1 VAPHV
6 HVEQVTSRRARLPP
20 RTPNANT
27 KMDYG
32 KCYDVFHCT
41 FWFVFAFRGAGG
53 GEVSGGGTLY
63 MKWGAGLFGLR
74 RECEA
79 RAGVK
84 HTHTLIFTHHSLL
97 RIHKNHPKKVLKYS
111 EF

>member
-1 VAPHV
+1 
-6 HVEQVTSRRARLPP
+6 
-20 RTPNANT
+20 
-27 KMDYG
+27 M
-32 KCYDVFHCT
+32 
-41 FWFVFAFRGAGG
+41 WGG

-84 HTHTLIFTHHSLL
+84 HTPTFNFTHLSHL
-97 RIHKNHPKKVLKYS
+97 RIHKKHSKKVLKYS

>member
-1 VAPHV
+1 VGASHV
-6 HVEQVTSRRARLPP
+6 HVEQVTNSIGHDTPP
-20 RTPNANT
+20 EWLNGQLQNLGA
-27 KMDYG
+27 
-32 KCYDVFHCT
+32 CVFFFFKFCGCSFNHS
-41 FWFVFAFRGAGG
+41 GG

-84 HTHTLIFTHHSLL
+84 HTLT
-97 RIHKNHPKKVLKYS
+97 
-111 EF
+111 